1 LDVTVR
7 IPTLLLA
14 GIAGVALALL
24 AVRSAAT
31 ELVLS
36 SGIAVQLPSLLGGD
50 PRLKL
55 LSAMEALQSPE
66 ASPEKLPLA
75 ETAAAAA
82 RAPLAEE
89 PYILAG
95 VQSLLVE
102 DDVRAERLLKEA
114 RRREPR
120 SPVTRM
126 LLLALYSDQGRSD
139 DAANEMIVVARL
151 LPGGTEGVLPELA
164 RMAQAEGGLKSVS
177 RVLRTDERLR
187 DPLLQHLV
195 VNGADV
201 ELILSLA
208 GARVRPSGEL
218 AKFQPW
224 QSQLVNAL
232 VEKGDLRRAR
242 AVWNKLSGTSGND
255 LGVIDPDFRRGSSF
269 PPFGWV
275 LSQSADGVAEAGKDE
290 GLQVEYY
297 GRADALLAEQL
308 LTLSEGARYRL
319 SVSVAS
325 HSGGAD
331 GSLSWKLSC
340 RQSNQPFAELP
351 VRNVPAS
358 QTLPAAQFVVPQE
371 CPSQWLRLVGS
382 SRQGS
387 KEQGV
392 TFRNV
397 RIERVDPR

>member
-1 LDVTVR
+1 M
-7 IPTLLLA
+7 A
-14 GIAGVALALL
+14 
-24 AVRSAAT
+24 
-31 ELVLS
+31 
-36 SGIAVQLPSLLGGD
+36 
-50 PRLKL
+50 
-55 LSAMEALQSPE
+55 ALQSAE
-66 ASPEKLPLA
+66 TSPENLPLA

-89 PYILAG
+89 PFILAG

-114 RRREPR
+114 RQREPR

-126 LLLALYSDQGRSD
+126 LLLALYSDQGRSN
-139 DAANEMIVVARL
+139 DAATEMIVIARL

-164 RMAQAEGGLKSVS
+164 RMAQAEGGAQSVR
-177 RVLRTDERLR
+177 RVLRADERLR

-208 GARVRPSGEL
+208 REGARLSGPQVGL
-218 AKFQPW
+218 QPW

-232 VEKGDLRRAR
+232 VEKGELGRAR
-242 AVWNKLSGTSGND
+242 TIWNNFSGASGSNG
-255 LGVIDPDFRRGSSF
+255 GVDDPDFRRSSSF

-275 LSQSADGVAEAGKDE
+275 LTQSADGVAEAGKGE

-297 GRADALLAEQL
+297 GRADTLLAEQL
-308 LTLSEGARYRL
+308 LTLRVGARYRL
-319 SVSVAS
+319 SLIAAS
-325 HSGGAD
+325 QSGSTD

-340 RQSNQPFAELP
+340 RQSNQPFAQIP
-351 VRNVPAS
+351 VRNVSAS
-358 QTLPAAQFVVPQE
+358 PTLLATEFAIPQD

-382 SRQGS
+382 SLQGS

-397 RIERVDPR
+397 RVERVSPK